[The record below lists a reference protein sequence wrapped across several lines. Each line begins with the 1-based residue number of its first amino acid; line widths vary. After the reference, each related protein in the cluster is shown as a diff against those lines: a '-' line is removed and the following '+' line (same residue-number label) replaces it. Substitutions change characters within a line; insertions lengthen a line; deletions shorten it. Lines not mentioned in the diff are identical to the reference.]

1 MVRSWDEAINLVK
14 ERIDGTARQ
23 VGEGFPHWADP
34 NTGIWR
40 TTANGDWT
48 GGYWLGMLWLISRD
62 GGGEPYRRL
71 AETVCA
77 RLAPRVTADTA
88 FKAATFYYG
97 AGLGSLLAGSESARA
112 MGLAAA
118 NDLKQRFDPS
128 LGLVPLG
135 ARAEEGAHVG
145 ATASSIDSL
154 VVSLLLFW
162 AARESG
168 DEEMKGI
175 ATRHTSRVLALHQRE
190 DGAFIQSSKLDPK
203 TGELLER
210 YTHKGYGANSVWA
223 RAQAW
228 GVLGATISCL
238 SGGIDERLLAAA
250 TKGADWWIDHV
261 PADGV
266 SYWDFDDPAAPNT
279 ERDTAATAFMAST
292 LLKLS
297 SIAPSESL
305 RRKYRAAAEKAAT
318 ALVGSYLTPVRSDD
332 RRPVGMLVEGCF
344 NKREDSRPEDFI
356 NNAELIFG
364 SYYLFEALHILS
376 GRLRPSD
383 V

>member
-1 MVRSWDEAINLVK
+1 MQRSWDEAIDLMR
-14 ERIDGTARQ
+14 ERIEGTIRQ
-23 VGEGFPHWADP
+23 VNEGFPHWADP
-34 NTGIWR
+34 HTGIWR
-40 TTANGDWT
+40 TTENGDWT
-48 GGYWLGMLWLISRD
+48 GGYWLGMLWLVSRE
-62 GGGEPYRRL
+62 GGGARYRRL

-77 RLAPRVTADTA
+77 RLAPRITDDTA
-88 FKAATFYYG
+88 FKGATFYYG

-112 MGLAAA
+112 LGLAAA
-118 NDLKQRFDPS
+118 SDLKRRFNPS

-135 ARAEEGAHVG
+135 AKAEEGSQVG
-145 ATASSIDSL
+145 QTASSIDSL

-162 AARESG
+162 AARQSG
-168 DEEMKGI
+168 DLETKDI
-175 ATRHTSRVLALHQRE
+175 AKRHTARVLALHQRE

-210 YTHKGYGANSVWA
+210 YTHKGYSANSVWA

-238 SGGIDERLLAAA
+238 SGGIDEGFLAAA
-250 TKGADWWIDHV
+250 VKGADWWIDHA

-297 SIAPSESL
+297 SIVPSAGQ
-305 RRKYRAAAEKAAT
+305 RRKYRDAAEKAAT
-318 ALVGSYLTPVRSDD
+318 ALVRGFLTPVRPED
-332 RRPVGMLVEGCF
+332 RRPAGMLVEGCF
-344 NKREDSRPEDFI
+344 NKREDSRREDFI
-356 NNAELIFG
+356 SNAELIFG
-364 SYYLFEALHILS
+364 SYYLFEALLILS
-376 GRLRPSD
+376 GRLQPSD